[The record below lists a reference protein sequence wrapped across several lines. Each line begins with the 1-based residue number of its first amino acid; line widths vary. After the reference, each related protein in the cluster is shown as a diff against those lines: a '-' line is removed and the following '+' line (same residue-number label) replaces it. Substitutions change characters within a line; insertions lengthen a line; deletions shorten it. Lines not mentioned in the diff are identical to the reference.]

1 MRVALW
7 TEVVKPNRG
16 SRVLI
21 RQRDCGG
28 MHTALSGALPGHKQ
42 TVVTVCHK
50 MGDAA
55 RTGAHR
61 TRSMNR

>member
-1 MRVALW
+1 MWVTLW
-7 TEVVKPNRG
+7 AEVIKPDRG
-16 SRVLI
+16 SRILI

-55 RTGAHR
+55 RTGAHG
-61 TRSMNR
+61 TRSMNA